1 MTGWGRG
8 EMLRPMITCTEATTS
23 SLRDG
28 CTVLEPGDIGWDAAR
43 RAFDLAVDQRPALVA
58 LPRDDR
64 DVAAA
69 VRIAGSHGLRVVA
82 QSQGHGAA
90 RSAPLDDAMLLRTG
104 ALAGVEIDVRAH
116 RARSKAGARWVD
128 LADRA
133 SFLGLA
139 PAAGFSR
146 LAGIVGDVL
155 GDGMGWLARRHGLAA
170 RNVLAT
176 ELVTADGEHARL
188 DGDADLRAA
197 VAAGAVVTAL
207 ELELHPADDLY
218 AGALFFSF
226 NRADEVVHAWNEW
239 TATAPDAITSVARLM
254 RFADRDD
261 VPELVRGRPLAI
273 IEAAHLGAPAEAAE
287 LLAPLR
293 GLRPELDTLSP
304 VPPSA
309 LGHLHMEPE
318 YPEAR
323 LADDGVVGELPAE
336 AIDDL
341 LAVAGPASQSPLA
354 TVELRHASGALETLR
369 RGFLTHAAGTA
380 TDAASAAAI
389 EAQLALVVGALAPY
403 GAVTL
408 MS

>member
-1 MTGWGRG
+1 MTGCGRG

-116 RARSKAGARWVD
+116 RARIKAGARWVD

-155 GDGMGWLARRHGLAA
+155 GDGMGGS
-170 RNVLAT
+170 
-176 ELVTADGEHARL
+176 
-188 DGDADLRAA
+188 
-197 VAAGAVVTAL
+197 
-207 ELELHPADDLY
+207 PA
-218 AGALFFSF
+218 
-226 NRADEVVHAWNEW
+226 
-239 TATAPDAITSVARLM
+239 ATASPPATS
-254 RFADRDD
+254 
-261 VPELVRGRPLAI
+261 
-273 IEAAHLGAPAEAAE
+273 
-287 LLAPLR
+287 
-293 GLRPELDTLSP
+293 S
-304 VPPSA
+304 PPS
-309 LGHLHMEPE
+309 
-318 YPEAR
+318 
-323 LADDGVVGELPAE
+323 
-336 AIDDL
+336 
-341 LAVAGPASQSPLA
+341 S
-354 TVELRHASGALETLR
+354 
-369 RGFLTHAAGTA
+369 
-380 TDAASAAAI
+380 
-389 EAQLALVVGALAPY
+389 
-403 GAVTL
+403 
-408 MS
+408 